1 MMQSPDERWV
11 LDELCAEVERVL
23 AEQGS
28 NPADGRVREVPDRRT
43 IRYYTTL
50 GLLDR
55 PAEMR
60 GRTACYGRKHL
71 WQLLAI
77 KRLQAKGMSLGQVQQ
92 ALVGLSEDELR
103 RLAEVPDAP
112 RPRRARQT
120 TAREDFWKTPPA
132 PVEPQPAPSA
142 SEGRLEGVRL

>member
-1 MMQSPDERWV
+1 MQFPDERWV
-11 LDELCAEVERVL
+11 LDELCAEVERAL
-23 AEQGS
+23 TEQSVG
-28 NPADGRVREVPDRRT
+28 PADGRVREVPDRRT

-77 KRLQAKGMSLGQVQQ
+77 KRLQSKGLSLAQVQQ
-92 ALVGLSEDELR
+92 SLLGLSEQELR
-103 RLAEVPDAP
+103 QLAGVKDEA
-112 RPRRARQT
+112 RPRR
-120 TAREDFWKTPPA
+120 RERSQRHDDFWRTAPA
-132 PVEPQPAPSA
+132 PIEPAANGNAEALQ
-142 SEGRLEGVRL
+142 GIR